1 MKLKVLFKPLPFPG
15 GLPCKM
21 FRIMKL
27 TCILLFFACMQ
38 VCASGYSQKISLS
51 VKDARLEQVFNLIEN
66 QTGYSFY
73 YNVELLKEARKLNV
87 NIKNADL
94 DVALKII
101 FSNQPLTYNI
111 VEKNIVITGKTLKI
125 SGFTAAPAVEL
136 SEVSVKGKVLDEN
149 GKPIPGASVVVKG
162 TKKAIATDEKGNFTL
177 NDVDEKG
184 TLIVT
189 SIGYEGAEIKINGR
203 TNITITLKQS
213 IKQADEVVI
222 STGIFKKAD
231 KSFTGAS
238 TTVTAAE
245 LQQFGNRNLIT
256 SLRNID
262 PSFNIVESNNFG
274 SDPNRMPEIQI
285 RGNSSIPNVTDLQD
299 NARVDLNTPL
309 IILDG
314 FQSTLQKLLDINE
327 NEVESITILKDA
339 SATAMYGSRGSNGV
353 VVITTKAPKSGKLR
367 VTLRSDLNIELPDL
381 TDYNLMKAK
390 DKLELERLA
399 GYFNNARAEN
409 DLPLKRYYNYL
420 LDEVNRGVET
430 DWKAIPLRTGVG
442 QRHNIRLEGGDNA
455 FRYSASAQI
464 NNIAG
469 VMKGTNR
476 NTFNGGITLSYIYK
490 KVRFKNNL
498 QISQGKSTISSYG
511 NFADYTRLNPYWKPY
526 DNNGEALK
534 LLGDPGN
541 NDNYYYSYPLPTNP
555 LYNATLNGFNKTAT
569 DQLINNTSVEFNVT
583 NDLIARVQL
592 GLTKGTDQTDVFRSA
607 DNTAFANY
615 SEDDLFRKGDYRY
628 GVSNYFRYD
637 GSANLSYTKIFAG
650 GHQIFA
656 GMDLNVRESN
666 ASRYSFLAEGFSNP
680 RFDFISTA
688 LQYAQGG
695 KPSGSEET
703 NRAVGYTTNINYNF
717 ANRYFV
723 DGSLRIDGS
732 SQFGSNKRFAP
743 FWSAGAGWNLHEEN
757 FLKGNEIINR
767 LKLRG
772 STGITGS
779 QNFNSY
785 QSIATYR
792 YYTDDRYFSW
802 LGSYLLGLGNNN
814 LQWQQA
820 SKYNVGIDGEFLNRR
835 IRLTADYY
843 IETTKDL
850 ISSINLPASNGFTSY
865 IENIGSMRNKGYEVK
880 VTGILINNIPKQFS
894 WSVTAAAVHNKN
906 YIINT
911 SKALK
916 DAQNSIKNS
925 TSNVVGT
932 LYYEGYSSNSI
943 WVVPSLG
950 IDPSTG
956 KELYLDADGLPTY
969 TWNGANVKAVGTT
982 EPTVFGN
989 FSTMVR
995 FRNFILNTS
1004 FGYRYG
1010 GQQYNQTLV
1019 NKVESGNY
1027 KYNVDARV
1035 YTDRWQKPGDI
1046 SAFKGLLVTGTTY
1059 KTSRFVQDENTLRC
1073 QNINLQYNLK
1083 SNPFMRNFGI
1093 SALNISGNFSD
1104 VFYLSSIR
1112 RERGTSYPFSRQFS
1126 FIINATF

>member
-1 MKLKVLFKPLPFPG
+1 MVFKVLKNPSIIFRRLPTKTFLVMKL
-15 GLPCKM
+15 
-21 FRIMKL
+21 I
-27 TCILLFFACMQ
+27 CILLLIACLQVNARGFA
-38 VCASGYSQKISLS
+38 QKVNLS
-51 VKDARLEQVFNLIEN
+51 VKNAPLEQVFNLIEM
-66 QTGYSFY
+66 QTGYNFY
-73 YNVELLKEARKLNV
+73 YKVELLKLAANV
-87 NIKNADL
+87 DVKVKNASL
-94 DVALKII
+94 DEVLQLI
-101 FSNQPLTYNI
+101 FKNQPLTYNI
-111 VEKNIVITGKTLKI
+111 VENNIVITKREWVIAKPITE
-125 SGFTAAPAVEL
+125 TEAPPII
-136 SEVSVKGKVLDEN
+136 VKGKVLDES
-149 GKPIPGASVVVKG
+149 GKPLLGVSVLVKG
-162 TKKAIATDEKGNFTL
+162 TKTATSTDANGEFTFT
-177 NDVDEKG
+177 NIDDNS
-184 TLIVT
+184 TLLISSVGFQT
-189 SIGYEGAEIKINGR
+189 QEIKLRGR
-203 TNITITLKQS
+203 TSLTVNLK
-213 IKQADEVVI
+213 IKVTEDDEVII

-256 SLRNID
+256 SLRNIE
-262 PSFNIVESNNFG
+262 PSFNIVESNDFG
-274 SDPNRMPEIQI
+274 SDPNRLPEIQI

-299 NARVDLNTPL
+299 NARVGLNTPL

-327 NEVESITILKDA
+327 NDVESITILKDA

-353 VVITTKAPKSGKLR
+353 VVITTKAPKPGKLK
-367 VTLRSDLNIELPDL
+367 VTLRSDINIELPDL
-381 TDYNLMKAK
+381 MDYNLMKAK

-399 GYFNNARAEN
+399 GYFNNARVEN
-409 DLPLKRYYNYL
+409 DIALKRYYNYL

-430 DWKAIPLRTGVG
+430 DWAAIPLRTGVG
-442 QRHNIRLEGGDNA
+442 QRHNLRLEGGDKV
-455 FRYSASAQI
+455 FRYSASAQV
-464 NNIAG
+464 NNIEG
-469 VMKGTNR
+469 VMKGSNR
-476 NTFNGGITLSYIYK
+476 NTFNGNISLTYTYK

-498 QISQGKSTISSYG
+498 QISQGKSKQSPYG
-511 NFADYTRLNPYWKPY
+511 NFSDYTRLNPYWTPY
-526 DNNGEALK
+526 DESGDVLQR
-534 LLGDPGN
+534 LGDPGN
-541 NDNYYYSYPLPTNP
+541 FDYYYYTASLPTNP
-555 LYNATLNGFNKTAT
+555 LYNATLNGFDKSAT
-569 DQLINNTSVEFNVT
+569 NEIINNSSVEFNILR
-583 NDLIARVQL
+583 DLTARVQL
-592 GLTKGTDQTDVFRSA
+592 GLTKGTIQTDAFRSA
-607 DNTAFANY
+607 ENTAFANY
-615 SEDDLFRKGDYRY
+615 SDADVFRKGDYHY
-628 GVSNYFRYD
+628 GISNYFRYD
-637 GSANLSYTKIFAG
+637 ASANLSYTKSLASD
-650 GHQIFA
+650 HLIFA

-666 ASRYSFLAEGFSNP
+666 NSSYGFLAEGFTNP

-695 KPSGSEET
+695 KPTGSEEK
-703 NRAVGYTTNINYNF
+703 NRAIGYTTNVNYSF

-743 FWSAGAGWNLHEEN
+743 FWSVGAGWNIHEEK
-757 FLKGNEIINR
+757 FLKDNKVINR

-785 QSIATYR
+785 QSIATYK
-792 YYTDDRYFSW
+792 YYTNDRYFSW
-802 LGSYLLGLGNNN
+802 IGSYLQGLGNND

-820 SKYNVGIDGEFLNRR
+820 SKYNVGIDGEFVNRR
-835 IRLTADYY
+835 IKLRADYY

-865 IENIGSMRNKGYEVK
+865 IENIGSMRNKGFEVK
-880 VTGILINNIPKQFS
+880 LTGILINNTARQFS

-916 DAQNSIKNS
+916 DAQESIKNS
-925 TSNVVGT
+925 TSNVGT

-956 KELYLDADGLPTY
+956 KELYLGTDGLPTY
-969 TWNGANVKAVGTT
+969 TWSGDAVTSVGTT
-982 EPTVFGN
+982 EPKLYGN

-995 FRNFILNTS
+995 FKNFTLNTS
-1004 FGYRYG
+1004 FGYKYG

-1027 KYNVDARV
+1027 KFNVDGRV
-1035 YTDRWQKPGDI
+1035 YTDRWQKPGDV

-1073 QNINLQYNLK
+1073 QNISLQYSLRQ
-1083 SNPFMRNFGI
+1083 NPFLKNFGI
-1093 SALNISGNFSD
+1093 ADLTASANFSD
-1104 VFYLSSIR
+1104 VFYLSTVR
-1112 RERGTSYPFSRQFS
+1112 RERGTSYPFSKQFS
-1126 FIINATF
+1126 FNINATF